1 MSARRRSAFTRVE
14 LIVCLAM
21 AGVVLALVAGAL
33 VRVRYEERVAR
44 SKDNL
49 HRITLALIDYA
60 DQHDGVLPPG
70 LDDNH
75 FSALS
80 KVLPQLGEGDLHR
93 RIDFSKSIDDPANR
107 DAHRTRVGIFVSPL
121 DDAPTAGD
129 DPTKAS
135 GPTNYFVNGL
145 VFPSKR
151 RLTYP
156 ASISDGT
163 SQTVF
168 VVETL
173 RGGPTHNPDVRRQH
187 VVLDEAD
194 KAENQVHWELAR
206 REGYDGGSMWSA
218 ELQARWDKVGAQQFE
233 AGKGL
238 ATHRGASWMDGS
250 PLQTVLLP
258 GRGLNDPRPDA
269 IGRIPE
275 RMEGVSGP
283 RSLTNLVNFAMGDG
297 SVYRR
302 DASKMTDELWFNAL
316 TPDVPSWGSDW

>member
-1 MSARRRSAFTRVE
+1 M
-14 LIVCLAM
+14 IVCLTM
-21 AGVVLALVAGAL
+21 AGVALALVAGAL
-33 VRVRYEERVAR
+33 VRIRYEERVAR

-60 DQHDGVLPPG
+60 DQHGGILPPG
-70 LDDNH
+70 LDNNH

-80 KVLPQLGEGDLHR
+80 KALPLLGEGDLHR

-107 DAHRTRVGIFVSPL
+107 AARRTTVGVFLSPL

-129 DPTKAS
+129 DPTKAY
-135 GPTNYFVNGL
+135 GVTNYLVNGL

-173 RGGPTHNPDVRRQH
+173 RGGSTRTLDVRRQH

-194 KAENQVHWELAR
+194 RTDNRVHWELAK
-206 REGYDGGSMWSA
+206 REGYDGGSRWSA
-218 ELQARWDKVGAQQFE
+218 ELQERWGKVGVEQFE

-238 ATHRGASWMDGS
+238 ATDRGASWMDGS
-250 PLQTVLLP
+250 PLQTILLP
-258 GRGLNDPRPDA
+258 GRGLNDSRPDA

-283 RSLTNLVNFAMGDG
+283 RSLTHLVNFAMGDG

-302 DASKMTDELWFNAL
+302 DASRMTDELWFNAL
-316 TPDVPSWGSDW
+316 TPDVPSWGFDW